1 MSIIRR
7 IDPAQVIYWAAVAVI
22 ATMITFATLTSSG
35 NTDCHD
41 DPQHTF
47 GGQYNGEWYPK
58 NYPQC

>member
-22 ATMITFATLTSSG
+22 ATMATLTSSG

-47 GGQYNGEWYPK
+47 GGRYQYNGEWYPK